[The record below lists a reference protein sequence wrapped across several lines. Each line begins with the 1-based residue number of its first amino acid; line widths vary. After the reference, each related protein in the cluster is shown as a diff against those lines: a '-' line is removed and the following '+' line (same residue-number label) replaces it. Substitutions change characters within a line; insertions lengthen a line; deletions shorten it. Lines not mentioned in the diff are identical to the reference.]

1 MFREVH
7 YFLNHVYIYIY
18 NIIYII
24 IIYTYIYIHIH
35 ITSMNHILT
44 TVNMVSVGESMNH
57 QNQWLAFQYIFNRDR
72 VSCLK
77 FRTSGPR
84 HFQPFRCE
92 VLDWQILGGEDPV
105 QVQYLVVLPSPTLH
119 RTGVIPFHT
128 LPNWDEPPTWRLCQ
142 KLFEPTR
149 HVPSDMATRADWW
162 QENLQLSREST
173 GTVETRLRFDFE
185 GCKGC
190 IKKVFLTI
198 KPRSK
203 DHRNGPFFF
212 SEIIELIPFFFQI
225 KEGRRSDLRLH
236 WRGCTKEAGRR
247 CSQRQRR
254 AIVSA
259 PSPIFIAVS
268 ACISWT

>member
-1 MFREVH
+1 MK
-7 YFLNHVYIYIY
+7 
-18 NIIYII
+18 
-24 IIYTYIYIHIH
+24 
-35 ITSMNHILT
+35 HILT

-190 IKKVFLTI
+190 IKKFFLTI

-203 DHRNGPFFF
+203 DHRNGPFFSLKSLNWFRFF
-212 SEIIELIPFFFQI
+212 SDQ
-225 KEGRRSDLRLH
+225 GRQTFWSSVALKRLH
-236 WRGCTKEAGRR
+236 
-247 CSQRQRR
+247 
-254 AIVSA
+254 
-259 PSPIFIAVS
+259 
-268 ACISWT
+268 